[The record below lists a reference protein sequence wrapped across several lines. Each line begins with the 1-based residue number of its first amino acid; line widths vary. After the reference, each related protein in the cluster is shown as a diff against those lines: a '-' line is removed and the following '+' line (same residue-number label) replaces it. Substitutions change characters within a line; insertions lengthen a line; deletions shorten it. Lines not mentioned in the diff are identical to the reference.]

1 MNITLKQL
9 QAFVEVAQQGSF
21 TRAAKRLLV
30 SQPALT
36 VTVRELERDLGV
48 RLFDR
53 TTRKVQLTQEGAG
66 FLPTA
71 ERLLADVRAAVED
84 VREVAERRRGQ
95 VRLASLPSVAT
106 DVLPDILARFG
117 EAYPGITVHLHDSNA
132 SGVQTRVK
140 NRDVDFGIASLWQ
153 RDDDLAFTPLLAD
166 SFHLVCRSDHP
177 LAGSGEPLRWPD
189 LADWVFLGLAADTG
203 IRPLLETV
211 PDLPLNVQRPRYEV
225 SNIATL
231 DGLLSAGMGITVLPR
246 LAVPRA
252 SRASYIVRPVIEPQL
267 TRDIGLIQLRNRA
280 LSPAAETL
288 ATMIGEQ
295 VPRSAGAVSGER

>member
-1 MNITLKQL
+1 MNVTLKQL

-21 TRAAKRLLV
+21 TRAAKRLHV

-48 RLFDR
+48 RLLDR

-71 ERLLADVRAAVED
+71 ERLLNDVRAAVED
-84 VREVAERRRGQ
+84 VRELAERRRGQ
-95 VRLASLPSVAT
+95 VRLVSLPSVAT
-106 DVLPDILARFG
+106 DILPPILADFG
-117 EAYPGITVHLHDSNA
+117 EQYPGITVHLHDANA

-140 NRDVDFGIASLWQ
+140 NRDVDFGIASAWQ
-153 RDDDLAFTPLLAD
+153 DDDELTFAPLMAD
-166 SFHLVCRSDHP
+166 TFHLVCRSDHP
-177 LAGSGEPLRWPD
+177 MAESSEPVRWSD
-189 LADWVFLGLAADTG
+189 LADWVFLGLAPDTG

-211 PDLPLNVQRPRYEV
+211 PDLPLNMQRPRYEV

-246 LAVPRA
+246 LAVPA
-252 SRASYIVRPVIEPQL
+252 GNRASYVVRPVVEPELSRQ
-267 TRDIGLIQLRNRA
+267 ICLIRPRNRS
-280 LSPAAETL
+280 LSPAADTL
-288 ATMIGEQ
+288 AAMIREG
-295 VPRSAGAVSGER
+295 VPSTSSDAD

>member
-21 TRAAKRLLV
+21 TRAAKRLHV

-71 ERLLADVRAAVED
+71 ERLLNDVRAAVED

-95 VRLASLPSVAT
+95 VRLVSLPSVAT
-106 DVLPDILARFG
+106 DILPAILADFG
-117 EAYPGITVHLHDSNA
+117 EQYPGITVHLHDANA

-140 NRDVDFGIASLWQ
+140 NREVDFGVASVWQ
-153 RDDDLAFTPLLAD
+153 QDEDLTFTPLMAD
-166 SFHLVCRSDHP
+166 TFHLVCRSDHP
-177 LAGSGEPLRWPD
+177 LAASGEPVRWSD
-189 LADWVFLGLAADTG
+189 LADWVFLGLAPDTG

-211 PDLPLNVQRPRYEV
+211 PGLPMNMQRPRYEV

-231 DGLLSAGMGITVLPR
+231 DGLLGAGMGITVLPR
-246 LAVPRA
+246 LAVPRSA
-252 SRASYIVRPVIEPQL
+252 RAAYVVRPVVGPEL
-267 TRDIGLIQLRNRA
+267 SREIGLIQMRNRS
-280 LSPAAETL
+280 LSPAADTL
-288 ATMIGEQ
+288 ATMIREG
-295 VPRSAGAVSGER
+295 VPVTSSDSS